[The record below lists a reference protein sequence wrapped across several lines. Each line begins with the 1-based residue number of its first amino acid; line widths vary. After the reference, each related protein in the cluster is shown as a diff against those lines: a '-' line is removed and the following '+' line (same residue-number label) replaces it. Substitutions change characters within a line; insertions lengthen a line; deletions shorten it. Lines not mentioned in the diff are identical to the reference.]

1 MKVCNGG
8 KEALKGDADALN
20 GDGKALKSN
29 EEGLKAMGGGGRKR
43 TTKIPSSVT
52 GAFKGNGV
60 TSEGVIG

>member
-29 EEGLKAMGGGGRKR
+29 EEGLKAMGRRKR